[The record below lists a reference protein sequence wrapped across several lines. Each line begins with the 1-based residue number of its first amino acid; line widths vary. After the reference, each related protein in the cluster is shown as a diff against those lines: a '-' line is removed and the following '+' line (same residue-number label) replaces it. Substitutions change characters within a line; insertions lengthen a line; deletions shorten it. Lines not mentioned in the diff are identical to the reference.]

1 MGGEAPLSLFFVAIF
16 SPAGAWPSRFVRTLL
31 AMSIKRSS
39 SFAQVLLLAV
49 FTGCGQSGPEVAPVS
64 GRVTL
69 DGQPLAS
76 ADVSFQPEGA
86 QRASSGRTNTD
97 GRYQLMFKRGQP
109 GALVGEHTVRI
120 SVSRE
125 IVRNPPQIPARYD
138 TQSELRREVKSGEE
152 NVFDFELSSD
162 AK

>member
-1 MGGEAPLSLFFVAIF
+1 MKCQLRDINHGRQRRRLCFFCQILSLM
-16 SPAGAWPSRFVRTLL
+16 PAKRCPRFTL
-31 AMSIKRSS
+31 
-39 SFAQVLLLAV
+39 VLLLAGCA
-49 FTGCGQSGPEVAPVS
+49 GCGQSGPEVAPVS

-76 ADVSFQPEGA
+76 ADVSFQPDGA
-86 QRASSGRTNTD
+86 QRASSGRTNAE
-97 GRYQLMFKRGQP
+97 GRYQLMYKRGQP

-125 IVRNPPQIPARYD
+125 IVRNPPPIPARYD
-138 TQSELRREVKSGEE
+138 TQSELRREVKSSEE
-152 NVFDFELSSD
+152 NVFDFELSTD